1 MTTLMKQLRLHINFH
16 YKAILIFWIVAL
28 LIKGAL
34 YAAHLNEAKVGYLPE
49 IINNPSIAIMIFIVG
64 SVFIVQ
70 DDVFRLAVSFG
81 ITRIQYFIGAIC
93 YIVLQSA
100 LFSFLQILFLQDI
113 KYNLVNVNFG
123 EQLIQQFIL
132 QFLFYVTIVC
142 FFQVVVIFKQR
153 FQWIGL
159 MIGGSLFLSTNSV
172 LYGEVGIKGLLFT
185 NDVSLIDIPYFIV
198 ISIGLTI
205 LYIITSSIFIRKVS
219 FERTV

>member
-1 MTTLMKQLRLHINFH
+1 MTMLMKQLRLQINFH

-70 DDVFRLAVSFG
+70 DDLFRLAVSFG

-132 QFLFYVTIVC
+132 QFLFYVTIAC

>member
-1 MTTLMKQLRLHINFH
+1 MLMKQLRLHINFH

-28 LIKGAL
+28 LIKGVL
-34 YAAHLNEAKVGYLPE
+34 YAAHLNEAKLGYLPE

-70 DDVFRLAVSFG
+70 DDLFRLAVSFG

-132 QFLFYVTIVC
+132 QFLFYVTIAC
-142 FFQVVVIFKQR
+142 FFQGVVIFKQR

>member
-1 MTTLMKQLRLHINFH
+1 MTMLMKQLRLHINFH

-70 DDVFRLAVSFG
+70 DDLFRLAVSFG

-113 KYNLVNVNFG
+113 KYNLVNINFG

-132 QFLFYVTIVC
+132 QFLFYVTIAC

-153 FQWIGL
+153 FQWIGF

>member
-1 MTTLMKQLRLHINFH
+1 MTILMKQLKLHINFH

-34 YAAHLNEAKVGYLPE
+34 NAAHLNGANIGYLPE
-49 IINNPSIAIMIFIVG
+49 IINNPSIAIMLFIVG
-64 SVFIVQ
+64 SVFIIQ
-70 DDVFRLAVSFG
+70 DELFRLAVSFG

-132 QFLFYVTIVC
+132 QFLFYVTIAC

-185 NDVSLIDIPYFIV
+185 SDVSLIDIPYFIV

>member
-1 MTTLMKQLRLHINFH
+1 MTMLMKQLRLHINFH

-70 DDVFRLAVSFG
+70 DDLFRLAVSFG

-132 QFLFYVTIVC
+132 QFLFYVTISC

-153 FQWIGL
+153 FQWFGL

-205 LYIITSSIFIRKVS
+205 LYIITSSIFIRKVL

>member
-132 QFLFYVTIVC
+132 QFLFYVTIAC

-172 LYGEVGIKGLLFT
+172 LYGEVGIKGLLFI

>member
-1 MTTLMKQLRLHINFH
+1 

-132 QFLFYVTIVC
+132 QFLFYVTIAC

>member
-1 MTTLMKQLRLHINFH
+1 MLMKQLRLHINFH

-34 YAAHLNEAKVGYLPE
+34 YAAHLNEAKLGYLPE

-70 DDVFRLAVSFG
+70 DDLFRLAVSFG

-132 QFLFYVTIVC
+132 QFLFYVTIAC
-142 FFQVVVIFKQR
+142 FFQGVVIFKQR

>member
-1 MTTLMKQLRLHINFH
+1 MKMLMKQLRLHINFH

-34 YAAHLNEAKVGYLPE
+34 YAVHLNEAKVGYLPE

-70 DDVFRLAVSFG
+70 DDLFRLAVSFG

-132 QFLFYVTIVC
+132 QFLFYVTIAC

>member
-1 MTTLMKQLRLHINFH
+1 MLMKQLRLHINFH

-81 ITRIQYFIGAIC
+81 ITRIQYFIGVIC

-132 QFLFYVTIVC
+132 QFLFYVTIAC

>member
-1 MTTLMKQLRLHINFH
+1 MTMLMKQLRLHINFH

-49 IINNPSIAIMIFIVG
+49 MINNPSIAIMIFIVG

-132 QFLFYVTIVC
+132 QFLFYVTIAC

>member
-1 MTTLMKQLRLHINFH
+1 LHINFH

-132 QFLFYVTIVC
+132 QFLFYVTIAC

>member
-1 MTTLMKQLRLHINFH
+1 MTMLMKQLRLHINFH

-70 DDVFRLAVSFG
+70 DDLFRLAVSFG
-81 ITRIQYFIGAIC
+81 ITRIQYFIGAIS

-132 QFLFYVTIVC
+132 QFLFYVTIAC

>member
-1 MTTLMKQLRLHINFH
+1 MTMLMKQLRLHINFH

-28 LIKGAL
+28 LIKGVL
-34 YAAHLNEAKVGYLPE
+34 YAAHLNEAKLGYLPE
-49 IINNPSIAIMIFIVG
+49 IINNSSIAIMIFIVG

-70 DDVFRLAVSFG
+70 DDLFRLAVSFG

-132 QFLFYVTIVC
+132 QFLFYVTIAC
-142 FFQVVVIFKQR
+142 FFQGVVIFKQR

>member
-1 MTTLMKQLRLHINFH
+1 MTMLMKQLRLHINFH

-28 LIKGAL
+28 LIKGVL
-34 YAAHLNEAKVGYLPE
+34 YAAHLNEAKLGYLPE

-70 DDVFRLAVSFG
+70 DDLFRLAVSFG

-132 QFLFYVTIVC
+132 QFLFYVTIAC
-142 FFQVVVIFKQR
+142 FFQGVVIFKQR

>member
-1 MTTLMKQLRLHINFH
+1 MTMLMKQLRLHINFH

-70 DDVFRLAVSFG
+70 DDLFRLAVLFG

-132 QFLFYVTIVC
+132 QFLFYVTIAC

>member
-1 MTTLMKQLRLHINFH
+1 MTMLMKQLRLHINFH

-70 DDVFRLAVSFG
+70 DDLFRLAVSFG

-93 YIVLQSA
+93 YILLQSA

-113 KYNLVNVNFG
+113 KYNLVDVNFG

-132 QFLFYVTIVC
+132 QFLFYVTIAC

-159 MIGGSLFLSTNSV
+159 MIGGLLFLSTNSV

>member
-1 MTTLMKQLRLHINFH
+1 

-70 DDVFRLAVSFG
+70 DDLFRLAVSFG

-132 QFLFYVTIVC
+132 QFLFYVTIAC

>member
-1 MTTLMKQLRLHINFH
+1 MTMLMKQLRLHINFH

-70 DDVFRLAVSFG
+70 DDLFRLAVSFG

-132 QFLFYVTIVC
+132 QFLFYVTIAC
-142 FFQVVVIFKQR
+142 FFQVIVIFKQR

>member
-1 MTTLMKQLRLHINFH
+1 MLMKQLRLHINFH

-28 LIKGAL
+28 LIKGVL
-34 YAAHLNEAKVGYLPE
+34 YAAHLNEAKLGYLPE
-49 IINNPSIAIMIFIVG
+49 IINNSSIAIMIFIVG

-70 DDVFRLAVSFG
+70 DDLFRLAVSFG

-132 QFLFYVTIVC
+132 QFLFYVTIAC
-142 FFQVVVIFKQR
+142 FFQGVVIFKQR

>member
-1 MTTLMKQLRLHINFH
+1 MTMLMKQLRLHINFH

-70 DDVFRLAVSFG
+70 DDLFRLAVSFG

-93 YIVLQSA
+93 YILLQSA

-113 KYNLVNVNFG
+113 KYNLVDVNFG

-132 QFLFYVTIVC
+132 QFLFYVTIAC

-153 FQWIGL
+153 FQWFGL

>member
-70 DDVFRLAVSFG
+70 DNVFRLAVSFG

-132 QFLFYVTIVC
+132 QFLFYVTIAC

>member
-1 MTTLMKQLRLHINFH
+1 MLMKQLKLHINFH

-34 YAAHLNEAKVGYLPE
+34 NAAHLNELKISYLPE
-49 IINNPSIAIMIFIVG
+49 IINNPSIAIMMFIVV
-64 SVFIVQ
+64 STFNIQ
-70 DDVFRLAVSFG
+70 DDLFRLAISFG
-81 ITRIQYFIGAIC
+81 VTRIQYFIGAIC

-100 LFSFLQILFLQDI
+100 LFSFLQVILLQDI
-113 KYNLVNVNFG
+113 KYNLGNVSIG
-123 EQLIQQFIL
+123 EQLTQQFIL
-132 QFLFYVTIVC
+132 QFLFYVTTAC
-142 FFQVVVIFKQR
+142 FFQVVVVFKQR

-159 MIGGSLFLSTNSV
+159 MIGGTLFLSTNSL

-185 NDVSLIDIPYFIV
+185 SDLSLIDIPYFTV

-219 FERTV
+219 FEQMV

>member
-1 MTTLMKQLRLHINFH
+1 ML
-16 YKAILIFWIVAL
+16 YCVAIRI
-28 LIKGAL
+28 
-34 YAAHLNEAKVGYLPE
+34 
-49 IINNPSIAIMIFIVG
+49 
-64 SVFIVQ
+64 VFIPSNTV
-70 DDVFRLAVSFG
+70 
-81 ITRIQYFIGAIC
+81 
-93 YIVLQSA
+93 
-100 LFSFLQILFLQDI
+100 LQDI
-113 KYNLVNVNFG
+113 KYNLVNINFG

-132 QFLFYVTIVC
+132 QFLFYVTIAC

-172 LYGEVGIKGLLFT
+172 LYGEVGIKGLFT

-205 LYIITSSIFIRKVS
+205 LYIITSSIFVKVS

>member
-1 MTTLMKQLRLHINFH
+1 MTMLMKQLRLHINFH

-70 DDVFRLAVSFG
+70 DDLFRLAVSFG

-132 QFLFYVTIVC
+132 QFLFYVTIAC
-142 FFQVVVIFKQR
+142 FFQGVVIFKQR

>member
-1 MTTLMKQLRLHINFH
+1 MTMLMKQLRLHINFH

-70 DDVFRLAVSFG
+70 DDLFRLAVSFG
-81 ITRIQYFIGAIC
+81 ITGIQYFIGAIC

-113 KYNLVNVNFG
+113 KYNLVNINFG

-132 QFLFYVTIVC
+132 QFLFYVTIAC

-205 LYIITSSIFIRKVS
+205 FYIITSSIFIRKVS

>member
-1 MTTLMKQLRLHINFH
+1 MLMKQLRLHINFH

-70 DDVFRLAVSFG
+70 DDLFGLAVSFG

-132 QFLFYVTIVC
+132 QFLFYVTIAC

>member
-1 MTTLMKQLRLHINFH
+1 MTMLMKQLRLHINFH

-70 DDVFRLAVSFG
+70 DDLFRLAVSFG

-132 QFLFYVTIVC
+132 QFLFYVTIAC

-159 MIGGSLFLSTNSV
+159 MIGGSLSLSTNSV

>member
-1 MTTLMKQLRLHINFH
+1 MTMLMKQLRLHINFH

-49 IINNPSIAIMIFIVG
+49 IINNPSITIMIFIVG

-70 DDVFRLAVSFG
+70 DDLFRLAVSFG

-132 QFLFYVTIVC
+132 QFLFYVTIAC